1 MPLNKLENFI
11 KNYEGRILYVN
22 SNDLDATDSITNQ
35 GNSLTKPFKTIQRAL
50 LESARFSFVVGD
62 DNDYNNRTTILVYP
76 GDHTIDNRPGYGIKK
91 IGTALAQ
98 AVAPN
103 GNTTSPSSDIF
114 NLTLESNFDITQE
127 DNILYKFNSTSGGVI
142 IPRGTSLVGLD
153 LRKTKI
159 RPKYVPNPTDSAVP
173 TSAIFKITGQ
183 CYFWQFSLFDAD
195 LNELAYTDNKIFS
208 AGSGN
213 LAKPSFSHHKL
224 TCFEFADGVN
234 VPSGYDNTDLDM
246 YYAKL
251 SNAFNEGSG
260 RQIPAAQKF
269 PLSPEAFTK
278 ERPEWEMVGAF
289 ATDPIAISDIYS
301 GDKATPSQV
310 ITVKTTLDHGLTVGT
325 PVKIRKVNV
334 ADYNVSTVVA
344 SVTGTREFT
353 YLLQKVRN
361 DLPADPGGD
370 ATVTIETDTVRGS
383 SPYVF
388 NCSLR
393 SVYGMNGMLSDGSK
407 SDGFKSMVVAQF
419 TGISLQK
426 DDRAFVKY
434 NEVTRTYDA
443 IESTITKVKGED
455 LSSGSS
461 STNSAKVY
469 HLDPN
474 AVYRTGWETAH
485 IKITDDSV
493 LQIVSVFA
501 IGFNQQFLAISGG
514 DASITNS
521 NANFGQFALSATGF
535 KKAAFTKDDHAY
547 VTSVISPKAVKDLE
561 VNVDWVSLDVGLTT
575 SVGITSHLYLY
586 GFNSKQNV
594 PPNLIQGY
602 RVGARSNDKLQL
614 TLPNGSNTNVEI
626 YMADNELSS
635 TVVGVTGTASAV
647 KEYSVTAVAT
657 SPNYDTLTLNTSHK
671 LLTGE
676 TIIILSDIGDLP
688 EEVIENKKYY
698 VITTGNQQ
706 QIKIASSLTNAKNG
720 TALTLYGGS
729 SLRVLSRVSDRD
741 SGSLGSPI
749 QWDPNHKNWFIHV
762 NSTNPVYTQLNT
774 LGTFGF
780 NEPRTAVTY
789 FKRVA
794 DDRSIDEKVYKLRV
808 VIPKEASN
816 SKDPTDGFV
825 IQESSSTGAS
835 DDSELSLTTFGS
847 SRSIFKRNNR
857 FITTC
862 TYDNSTKLVT
872 VLSEQPHDLSVG
884 ERILVKNVKSDTN
897 TTGLGVTG
905 YNGDFLVNSVTDD
918 KKFTYSTLDV
928 GGLTH
933 NVGVFSGTSTRD
945 TNLPRFERNDLQSNF
960 FIYRSDVISSYK
972 QNVQDGIYHLYVLN
986 YDNAVPGE
994 FSNYKYS
1001 QNIPDL
1007 YPQLDRDN
1015 WNDNPPASASFAKRS
1030 PLGDVI
1036 TNDLKKSLTRETV
1049 DTAVKK
1055 FGITPVVD
1063 SITPISAGIATI
1075 STVLEHS
1082 LGGIVGYSTLT
1093 PGSGYGAGTYYNVKL
1108 LNSDNTWNGASAKV
1122 VISGAGSSVTSV
1134 EIEAT
1139 GSGYQHATELK
1150 IDGFSGAIIGITT
1163 AVISSPVN
1171 NALQVTGIGTADDGL
1186 FRVVS
1191 VPAKNKVAVAMT
1203 AGDPTVHPGQLLF
1216 NIGPST
1222 KLNDRIFNSAV
1233 GITTLVADRAHGL
1246 SLGNRVRI
1254 LDQNDNNIGD
1264 YLISEVV
1271 GINTVAISTSVP
1283 TAANA
1288 GRILKHGFNAND
1300 LKSDE
1305 DGENL
1310 ESRGIPFYANESARL
1325 LEEISGTTSSDTS
1338 EFAVSCYSDA
1348 DHPTSGISTLGRF
1361 PIGSFIQVGS
1371 EIMRVSK
1378 STFSGGNND
1387 KITAIRGYLGTRKDT
1402 HLINSLIKK
1411 IQPVPIEF
1419 RRPSI
1424 LRSSGQTFE
1433 YIGYGP
1439 GNYSTGLPQVQAKTL
1454 TEREDFL
1461 AQSQERSGGQV
1472 IYTGMNSDGDFFIG
1486 NTKYSASSGKQETFD
1501 IPNSTVTGQDPAR
1514 LSVVFDE
1521 IIVKERIIVEG
1532 GKSDQIL
1539 SQFDGPVTFNENVII
1554 NDEVKLNGPV
1564 IADDQI
1570 TQNDDTNSTS
1580 CTTGSIITKG
1590 GIGVAKDVHI
1600 CGDVSIG
1607 GTGIF
1612 KGGVQFNTGL
1622 FAEQSESAFLGAK
1635 DREWNG
1641 AWIGGIGIAT
1651 DGVQGGTED
1660 KDRLIEGLT
1669 GPLILKGGKNGTV
1682 GAGVSIDGQL
1692 NVTGLS
1698 TFRTD
1703 VELVGATAGVTSVTW
1718 DSSATSLKFK
1728 DGALAQ
1734 FGDSLDLTIHH
1745 NGNDS
1750 ILRDDGTGSLI
1761 LQSNQ
1766 TVIQNADGNESIAI
1780 FDQNERVKLFH
1791 NNALEFET
1799 TLFGAKVDNTL
1810 EVGVAIVPDTD
1821 EGATV
1826 GLSSLPFSE
1835 AHIGEIRIGVSGG
1848 SEIDTVSGN
1857 LILDSN
1863 GGTVNVTDHLDV
1875 DSNLNVD
1882 GTSQFDGAVNM
1893 DTSLEVDNVFVD
1905 GNTITTNNTNGNL
1918 VLSANGSGI
1927 VNVADSLNV
1936 DSAATFD
1943 STLGVDGVATFNG
1956 NVDFGN
1962 ATSDT
1967 VSFTSRVDTSIEP
1980 SSDNSVD
1987 LGHADRRWQDVHAVT
2002 LHGVVD
2008 STGGTFGNITIGITN
2023 DQTINT
2029 TSGDLTLHAA
2039 GNDVIIHGDST
2050 FSTNGDTNLG
2060 NATSDTITATGRFD
2074 SDLVPA
2080 TDGNKNLG
2088 ASGLEWN
2095 DLHIDGT
2102 ANIDSLVA
2110 DGAKVTNL
2118 TSGRVVCA
2126 GTNGELLTDSG
2137 LLFNPSSNLLTV
2149 GGNIDAGSNTITAAT
2164 FSGNASTAD
2173 GVDTTATNSGTH
2185 FMVFADSSSSS
2196 AGETMRVHSHYYLT
2210 PSSTAGS
2217 SELNV
2222 RGDIVAFANAS
2233 SDDKLKTNKIIIP
2246 DAIDKVNSLSGFTF
2260 EWNELGRKIVHDTDQ
2275 RQLGVSAQEVQAV
2288 LPEAVK
2294 SKELEGE
2301 EILVVKYEKIVPLLI
2316 EAIKELSGKVD
2327 NLEQKLSDK

>member
-269 PLSPEAFTK
+269 PLAPEAFTK

-485 IKITDDSV
+485 IRITDDSV

-575 SVGITSHLYLY
+575 AVGITSHLYLY

-626 YMADNELSS
+626 YMADNEISS
-635 TVVGVTGTASAV
+635 TVVGVTGTSSSV
-647 KEYSVTAVAT
+647 KEYSVTAIAT
-657 SPNYDTLTLNTSHK
+657 SPNYDTLTLNTAHK

-698 VITTGNQQ
+698 AITTGNQQ

-741 SGSLGSPI
+741 SGDLGSPI

-960 FIYRSDVISSYK
+960 YIYRSDVISSYK

-994 FSNYKYS
+994 FANYKYS

-1015 WNDNPPASASFAKRS
+1015 WNDNPPAAASFAKRS

-1075 STVLEHS
+1075 STVVEHS

-1108 LNSDNTWNGASAKV
+1108 LNSDNTWNGASAKI

-1139 GSGYQHATELK
+1139 GSGYQHGTELK
-1150 IDGFSGAIIGITT
+1150 IDGFSGAIVGITT

-1191 VPAKNKVAVAMT
+1191 VPAKNKIAVAMT

-1271 GINTVAISTSVP
+1271 GINTVAISTAVP

-1300 LKSDE
+1300 LKSDV

-1501 IPNSTVTGQDPAR
+1501 IPNSTITGQDPSR

-1521 IIVKERIIVEG
+1521 VIVKERILVEG
-1532 GKSDQIL
+1532 GKSNQIL

-1612 KGGVQFNTGL
+1612 KGGIQFNTGL
-1622 FAEQSESAFLGAK
+1622 FAERTESAFLGT
-1635 DREWNG
+1635 DNREWSG
-1641 AWIGGIGIAT
+1641 AWVGGIGIAT
-1651 DGVQGGTED
+1651 EGVAGGTEAA
-1660 KDRLIEGLT
+1660 DRTIRGIT
-1669 GPLILKGGKNGTV
+1669 GPLILDGLDANGNSGIVTVTNQFFVGGPSEFNGNIIV
-1682 GAGVSIDGQL
+1682 NGG
-1692 NVTGLS
+1692 S
-1698 TFRTD
+1698 TFNSTLNLPD
-1703 VELVGATAGVTSVTW
+1703 DIKAT
-1718 DSSATSLKFK
+1718 
-1728 DGALAQ
+1728 
-1734 FGDSLDLTIHH
+1734 FGDSNDLQIWHETTGTDLSRIK
-1745 NGNDS
+1745 NDTGDLNIQS
-1750 ILRDDGTGSLI
+1750 ERIVLMNQAGTEQL
-1761 LQSNQ
+1761 
-1766 TVIQNADGNESIAI
+1766 AI
-1780 FDQNERVKLFH
+1780 FKGNERVKLFH
-1791 NNALEFET
+1791 DNTPQIET

-1810 EVGVAIVPDTD
+1810 EIGVAIVPDTD
-1821 EGATV
+1821 EGASV
-1826 GLSSLPFSE
+1826 GLSTLPFSE
-1835 AHIGEIRIGVSGG
+1835 AHIDEIRIGVSGD

-1857 LILDSN
+1857 LILDSA

-1875 DSNLNVD
+1875 DGNLNVD

-1893 DTSLEVDNVFVD
+1893 DTSLEVDNVFID
-1905 GNTITTNNTNGNL
+1905 GNLVTTSNTNGNL
-1918 VLSANGSGI
+1918 QLSANGTGF
-1927 VNVADSLNV
+1927 VNVTDVLNV
-1936 DSAATFD
+1936 DGAATFD
-1943 STLGVDGVATFNG
+1943 STLGVDGTATFNG

-2008 STGGTFGNITIGITN
+2008 SSGGTFGNITIGITN

-2060 NATSDTITATGRFD
+2060 NATTDSVTVTGRFD
-2074 SDLVPA
+2074 SSLLPLTDDNVDLGSS
-2080 TDGNKNLG
+2080 TR
-2088 ASGLEWN
+2088 EWQ
-2095 DLHIDGT
+2095 DLFIDGT
-2102 ANIDSLVA
+2102 ANIDLLVA
-2110 DGAKVTNL
+2110 DVARVTNL

-2137 LLFNPSSNLLTV
+2137 LLFDPASNLLTV
-2149 GGNIDAGSNTITAAT
+2149 GGNIDAGSNTVTAAT
-2164 FSGNASTAD
+2164 FNGNASTAD

-2210 PSSTAGS
+2210 PSSSAGS